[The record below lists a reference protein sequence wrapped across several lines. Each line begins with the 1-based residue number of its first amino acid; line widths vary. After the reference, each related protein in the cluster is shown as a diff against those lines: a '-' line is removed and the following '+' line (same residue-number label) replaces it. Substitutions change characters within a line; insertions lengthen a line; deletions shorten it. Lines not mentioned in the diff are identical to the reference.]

1 VAAFFLFLD
10 IFTCEL
16 SAPHPQTNLVFP
28 RPQAPSLFPSSL
40 RLRTQGVRR
49 CPFISSVIHVVPS
62 PALLFSLVFFSDI
75 VVRPPFFSVLRVSPR
90 ALFLLFL
97 SLYIVEMFQRMH
109 GRVGVNM
116 LTSAL
121 RLQQRTF
128 AASGLYSSSSRCALP
143 CHKRN
148 TPLFRPYASAVATCA
163 STAAL
168 QNALRGYT
176 TSTRTQLMRVQ
187 GRDDVQSVNSP
198 MNWSGNG
205 GSSGGS
211 QADSLTP
218 YVRQHLARVYT
229 LLGCACLT
237 AGLGSFLMVATPMGR
252 AIPYWFPM
260 LGGFVPL
267 LWLSFAP
274 PANPSLKLGLFFSF
288 ALLEGMGLAP
298 LVLATSMKG
307 VLTTSILL
315 TAAVFGG
322 FSAAAYLAPRASM
335 VAWQGPLYGALIG
348 MVAISVLNIFY
359 PTAIA
364 HSIIL
369 YGGLALFSIMVAA
382 DTQAMIERARCGA
395 GDHVQDAMQMFLN
408 VINIFVRIAQIMGSM
423 DR

>member
-1 VAAFFLFLD
+1 MLHRMQGRIGAGAVASAMR
-10 IFTCEL
+10 L
-16 SAPHPQTNLVFP
+16 SQRHMSGLPAPRLST
-28 RPQAPSLFPSSL
+28 QASAAAC
-40 RLRTQGVRR
+40 RR
-49 CPFISSVIHVVPS
+49 VLPCAARF
-62 PALLFSLVFFSDI
+62 ALTTTAAAAAPL
-75 VVRPPFFSVLRVSPR
+75 
-90 ALFLLFL
+90 AL
-97 SLYIVEMFQRMH
+97 Q
-109 GRVGVNM
+109 
-116 LTSAL
+116 SAL
-121 RLQQRTF
+121 REYATVTRAQR
-128 AASGLYSSSSRCALP
+128 
-143 CHKRN
+143 
-148 TPLFRPYASAVATCA
+148 
-163 STAAL
+163 
-168 QNALRGYT
+168 
-176 TSTRTQLMRVQ
+176 MRVQ
-187 GRDDVQSVNSP
+187 GRDDVQSQTSP
-198 MNWSGNG
+198 MNWSGS
-205 GSSGGS
+205 SSGGGN

-260 LGGFVPL
+260 VGGFVPL

-288 ALLEGMGLAP
+288 ALLEGMAIAP
-298 LVLATSMKG
+298 LVLMTSMKG
-307 VLTTSILL
+307 VLSTSIIL

-335 VAWQGPLYGALIG
+335 VAWQGPLFGALIG
-348 MVAISVLNIFY
+348 IVAISLINIFY

-369 YGGLALFSIMVAA
+369 YGGLAIFSLMVSV

>member
-1 VAAFFLFLD
+1 
-10 IFTCEL
+10 
-16 SAPHPQTNLVFP
+16 
-28 RPQAPSLFPSSL
+28 
-40 RLRTQGVRR
+40 
-49 CPFISSVIHVVPS
+49 
-62 PALLFSLVFFSDI
+62 
-75 VVRPPFFSVLRVSPR
+75 
-90 ALFLLFL
+90 
-97 SLYIVEMFQRMH
+97 MFQCINT
-109 GRVGVNM
+109 RVGANA

-121 RLQQRTF
+121 RLQQRKF
-128 AASGLYSSSSRCALP
+128 ATTGAFPFGAATCCKFPYNHRFRLP
-143 CHKRN
+143 
-148 TPLFRPYASAVATCA
+148 TTASAVSTSA
-163 STAAL
+163 SNVAL
-168 QNALRGYT
+168 QSALRSYAS
-176 TSTRTQLMRVQ
+176 STRTQLMRVQ
-187 GRDDVQSVNSP
+187 GRDDVQRVNSP
-198 MNWSGNG
+198 MNWSG
-205 GSSGGS
+205 SSSGGGS

-229 LLGCACLT
+229 LLGAACLT
-237 AGLGSFLMVATPMGR
+237 AGLGSFLMVATPLGR
-252 AIPYWFPM
+252 AIPFWFPM
-260 LGGFVPL
+260 IGGFVPL

-274 PANPSLKLGLFFSF
+274 PANPSLKLALFFSF

-335 VAWQGPLYGALIG
+335 VAWQGPLFGALIG

-369 YGGLALFSIMVAA
+369 YGGLALFSIMVSV

-395 GDHVQDAMQMFLN
+395 GDHVQDALQMFLN

>member
-1 VAAFFLFLD
+1 ML
-10 IFTCEL
+10 
-16 SAPHPQTNLVFP
+16 
-28 RPQAPSLFPSSL
+28 
-40 RLRTQGVRR
+40 
-49 CPFISSVIHVVPS
+49 
-62 PALLFSLVFFSDI
+62 
-75 VVRPPFFSVLRVSPR
+75 
-90 ALFLLFL
+90 
-97 SLYIVEMFQRMH
+97 QRMNT
-109 GRVGVNM
+109 RVGANA
-116 LTSAL
+116 LASAL
-121 RLQQRTF
+121 RLQQRKFASAGLFSFAATGRCKLPYGTRFPLSTTAAAAAASASASTF
-128 AASGLYSSSSRCALP
+128 A
-143 CHKRN
+143 
-148 TPLFRPYASAVATCA
+148 V
-163 STAAL
+163 
-168 QNALRGYT
+168 QNAVRSYT
-176 TSTRTQLMRVQ
+176 TATRPQLMRVR
-187 GRDDVQSVNSP
+187 GNDDVQNMNSP
-198 MNWSGNG
+198 MNWSG
-205 GSSGGS
+205 SGGS

-229 LLGCACLT
+229 LLGSACLT
-237 AGLGSFLMVATPMGR
+237 AGLGSFLMVATPLGR

-298 LVLATSMKG
+298 LVLMTSMKG

-335 VAWQGPLYGALIG
+335 VAWQGPLFGALIG

-395 GDHVQDAMQMFLN
+395 GDHVQDALQMFLN